1 MPAPVILFTYNRP
14 EHTARALKSL
24 AAADMA
30 KTTELFIFCD
40 GAKDT
45 PGDAERTAQ
54 VRQLCH
60 DEAKGFA
67 STNVI
72 ERDRNM
78 GLAANIIDGV
88 GMVIKNCGRA
98 IVLEDDLSVSPF
110 FLRYMNAALDYY
122 EGRGVF
128 SVSGYSPDIDI
139 PKDYSAS
146 TYMMHRNCSWG
157 WATWRSQW
165 EKVDWEIPTFDTF
178 IRDSR
183 RRSAFNECGNDLS
196 PMLLRWKIGEISSW
210 SIRFCYAAFLRGEPT
225 VYPRKSLVR
234 NGGADGSGTNMRL
247 SHRYDAPLAANVGLQ
262 NFATGVAPDHRIVAQ
277 FRRFYDTSA
286 IRRVINA
293 LKRWRYVTLGR

>member
-40 GAKDT
+40 GPKET
-45 PGDAERTAQ
+45 PGDVERTAQ
-54 VRQLCH
+54 ARQLCH

-72 ERDRNM
+72 ERDSNM

-98 IVLEDDLSVSPF
+98 IVLEDDLTVSPF

-165 EKVDWEIPTFDTF
+165 EKVDWEVPTFDTF

-286 IRRVINA
+286 IRRVINT

>member
-24 AAADMA
+24 AAADLA

-40 GAKDT
+40 GAKET
-45 PGDAERTAQ
+45 QGDAERTAQ

-98 IVLEDDLSVSPF
+98 IVLEDDLTVSPF

-165 EKVDWEIPTFDTF
+165 EKVDWEVPTFDTF

-286 IRRVINA
+286 IRRLINA